1 MFCRVRLCRG
11 GVTRMS
17 VTSLPLAGKHRD
29 TRVKVMAWYDWVL
42 AGATF
47 VSFVAA
53 LYTAF
58 LWAPTEAVQGDAQRI
73 FYFHVSLAWLA
84 YLSFFI
90 VFAAS
95 LLYLWKRADRWDV
108 LARCSAEIGVVFTTL
123 VLITGMLWG
132 RPIWGTWWTWDA
144 RLTTTLI
151 LWTIYVVYLMLR
163 AYSSDR
169 LRGARYGAILGI
181 IGFADV
187 PIVQMS
193 VVWWRTLHPQ
203 PVIEEGALP
212 PQMLIALMISLVA
225 FTVFY
230 VFVMRI
236 RLRIEWLKEE
246 IAQLQESEG

>member
-1 MFCRVRLCRG
+1 MNVRTLPLPKERQETRG
-11 GVTRMS
+11 GTLTWLDGM
-17 VTSLPLAGKHRD
+17 LAGSSA
-29 TRVKVMAWYDWVL
+29 V
-42 AGATF
+42 GF
-47 VSFVAA
+47 VVA
-53 LYTAF
+53 LYAAF
-58 LWAPTEAVQGDAQRI
+58 VYAPTEAVQGDVQRI

-84 YLSFFI
+84 YLAFFVVFLGSI
-90 VFAAS
+90 V
-95 LLYLWKRADRWDV
+95 YLWKRSEWWDI
-108 LARCSAEIGVVFTTL
+108 LARSSAEIGVVLTTL
-123 VLITGMLWG
+123 VLITGSLWG

-151 LWTIYVVYLMLR
+151 LWAIYVVYLMLR

-169 LRGARYGAILGI
+169 MRGARYGAILGI

-212 PQMLIALMISLVA
+212 PQMLVAFMISLVV

-230 VFVMRI
+230 VFLMRI
-236 RLRIEWLKEE
+236 RVRIEWLKEE

>member
-1 MFCRVRLCRG
+1 
-11 GVTRMS
+11 MS
-17 VTSLPLAGKHRD
+17 ATSLPLAGQQTEARSR
-29 TRVKVMAWYDWVL
+29 TMEWYDWVL
-42 AGATF
+42 AGAMF
-47 VSFVAA
+47 VSFLAA

-58 LWAPTEAVQGDAQRI
+58 IYAPTEAVQGDVQRI
-73 FYFHVSLAWLA
+73 FYFHVSIAWLA
-84 YLSFFI
+84 YLSFFV
-90 VFAAS
+90 VFLS
-95 LLYLWKRADRWDV
+95 SVLYLWKRADRWDR

-151 LWTIYVVYLMLR
+151 LWAIYVVYLMLR

-169 LRGARYGAILGI
+169 ARGARYGAILGI

-193 VVWWRTLHPQ
+193 VVWWRTLHPG
-203 PVIEEGALP
+203 PVVSIEGQEHLP
-212 PQMLIALMISLVA
+212 PEMLVA
-225 FTVFY
+225 MMVSLLAFTLFY
-230 VFVMRI
+230 VFVMRQ

-246 IAQLQESEG
+246 IQQLQESEG